1 MRPIDREEES
11 IRCCLI
17 NIHKHD
23 CVWIRLGLLFFA
35 VQVVEGRNRNNGVC
49 TISDGKI
56 DQNKTE
62 RSRNVYYNGFAFFT
76 FSNGFRLGAVSL
88 EVEEIV

>member
-1 MRPIDREEES
+1 MEET
-11 IRCCLI
+11 
-17 NIHKHD
+17 
-23 CVWIRLGLLFFA
+23 GLLFFS
-35 VQVVEGRNRNNGVC
+35 VNPVEGQNRNNGVC

-62 RSRNVYYNGFAFFT
+62 RSRNVYYNGLAFFT

-88 EVEEIV
+88 ELEEIV